1 MGTTKSKQLILG
13 NKECTQNLKGYIS
26 GSGHLEEW
34 INIRKNRNTG
44 LRKSGYDNVNW
55 GELTESYVKW
65 RYSGSLSKVMNP

>member
-13 NKECTQNLKGYIS
+13 NKECEQNLKGYLL

-34 INIRKNRNTG
+34 INIRKNWNSG
-44 LRKSGYDNVNW
+44 LHKSGYNYVNW

-65 RYSGSLSKVMNP
+65 RYSGNYQK